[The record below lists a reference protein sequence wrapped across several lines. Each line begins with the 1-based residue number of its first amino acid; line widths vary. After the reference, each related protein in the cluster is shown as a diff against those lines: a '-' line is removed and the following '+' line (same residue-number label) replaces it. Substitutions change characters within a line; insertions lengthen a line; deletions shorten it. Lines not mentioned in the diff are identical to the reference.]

1 MSHLQKEMARVSRIV
16 GQVPSTRA
24 SSVDLSDKESDDEG
38 EKGQSTTGS
47 EIGMFSGKGKG
58 KRRMST
64 TQTGPMTPS
73 DFNYGAMLRYIL
85 SLYWMNLIEL
95 TLL

>member
-1 MSHLQKEMARVSRIV
+1 MARVSRIV